1 MFDETEDRRLIWEQ
15 LLRLAEGGDLRAI
28 KLYYDMLEKK
38 ERQQK
43 SNGNDD
49 DRDMEQMAAIRR
61 AVFGDA
67 MIGGMDSA
75 AEDHTR
81 EEDDTADI

>member
-1 MFDETEDRRLIWEQ
+1 MLEMAEDSATVWKQ

-28 KLYYDMLEKK
+28 KLYYEMLEKK

-43 SNGNDD
+43 AVSAED
-49 DRDMEQMAAIRR
+49 DREMEQMAAIRR

-67 MIGGMDSA
+67 VDLA
-75 AEDHTR
+75 ADTDGEDAA
-81 EEDDTADI
+81 DDL